1 MNSDEPTGS
10 NGGLNAPWSENTPYA
25 RGRRSRRDPV
35 LDKLIQAEGRGKVN
49 PYGFR
54 RDASIRAVGK
64 AANNP
69 YLNLFQAALG
79 IFLGAFIAY
88 QLRESVWAW
97 VVGGVFGLLSLAIV
111 VYNLYRA
118 PAWHRA
124 RRVAKAYVAEHGGS
138 IPDELRLL
146 F

>member
-1 MNSDEPTGS
+1 MTDENQEGA
-10 NGGLNAPWSENTPYA
+10 GAGLNAPWSENTPYA
-25 RGRRSRRDPV
+25 QERRSRRDPV
-35 LDKLIQAEGRGKVN
+35 LDELIQAEGRGKVN

-69 YLNLFQAALG
+69 YLNLFQAGLA
-79 IFLGAFIAY
+79 IFLGGFIAY
-88 QLRESVWAW
+88 QLRDTVWAW
-97 VVGGVFGLLSLAIV
+97 IVGGIFGLLSLAII

-124 RRVAKAYVAEHGGS
+124 RRVAKAYVAENGGQF
-138 IPDELRLL
+138 PDELRLH

>member
-1 MNSDEPTGS
+1 MTDANQNDSGA
-10 NGGLNAPWSENTPYA
+10 GVHKPWSEESPYA
-25 RGRRSRRDPV
+25 QERRSRRDPI
-35 LDKLIQAEGRGKVN
+35 LDELIQAEGRGKVN

-79 IFLGAFIAY
+79 IFLGGFIAY
-88 QLRESVWAW
+88 QLRDTVWAW
-97 VVGGVFGLLSLAIV
+97 VVGGAFALLSLAII

-124 RRVAKAYVAEHGGS
+124 RRVAKDYIAENGGTL
-138 IPDELRLL
+138 PDELRLH